1 MIVANL
7 LIYAYDSTSPSHRAA
22 RRWWEDALS
31 GHEPVGIPWIVVLA
45 FVRLIS
51 HPTLL
56 EHPLNVREAE
66 ACVRQWLD
74 CDHVRLL
81 VPRETTLK
89 RFFSLLDEAGLG
101 GNLATDALIAA
112 HAEDYG
118 ATVHRP
124 AHTRDQRQDL
134 RLPGLQLHAHLP
146 LSLGGDAVAHQLQGQ
161 SA

>member
-1 MIVANL
+1 MIVPDANL
-7 LIYAYDSTSPSHRAA
+7 LIFAYTAPSPPHRPA
-22 RRWWEDALS
+22 RRWVEDGLS
-31 GHEPVGIPWIVVLA
+31 GPEPVGVPWIVMLA

-56 EHPLNVREAE
+56 EHPLTVRETE

-81 VPRETTLK
+81 DPRERTSE

-112 HAEDYG
+112 HAEEYS
-118 ATVHRP
+118 ATVHS
-124 AHTRDQRQDL
+124 TDRDFDRF
-134 RLPGLQLHAHLP
+134 
-146 LSLGGDAVAHQLQGQ
+146 
-161 SA
+161 